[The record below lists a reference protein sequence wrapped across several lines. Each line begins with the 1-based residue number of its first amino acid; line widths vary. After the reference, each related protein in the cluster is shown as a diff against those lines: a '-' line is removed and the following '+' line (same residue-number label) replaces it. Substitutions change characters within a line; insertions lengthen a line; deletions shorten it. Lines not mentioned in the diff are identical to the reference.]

1 MYKINLS
8 YRSKI
13 IIGLSFLVL
22 LICSCESWLSVSPE
36 SEVKYEDLFS
46 TKNGFK
52 DQLTGVYTSMST
64 EDLYGAHLTYG
75 MMDALGQQYTWKAQA
90 GNYYYLHRFEYNNSL
105 SANIISGIWNHM
117 YNSIANVNILLKAL
131 DEYGGVLSPEERD
144 IYKGEALALRAF
156 LHFDILR
163 IFGKSYKAG
172 KESISIPYVRS
183 IQKKVTPS
191 STVSEVLDFIKQD
204 LEAAKLLL
212 QVDPI
217 KTGESSTE
225 FLGDRSFHLNYYAV
239 CAELARI
246 CLYKNDLTEAL
257 KNAVSVIESGKYHWI
272 TRDKISTTSREERD
286 GIFIPEGIFILNNT
300 VLKELANKYLR
311 EGQSE
316 NQFEVLISLPEVID
330 EIFEASLYGG
340 LDWRYVYFFENIAGT
355 YKANTKLWQ
364 LDMMPVAYRN
374 RQPLLKLSEMY
385 LIAAECE
392 PDRAKAVDYLNELRQ
407 NRGFSKD
414 YDIASN
420 ITEEQLK
427 SIIEKEYRKE
437 FVGEG
442 QWFFYC
448 KRNDKDELPNVTV
461 PFSKT
466 YYVLPMPQQEKE
478 YGNRNDK

>member
-1 MYKINLS
+1 M
-8 YRSKI
+8 
-13 IIGLSFLVL
+13 
-22 LICSCESWLSVSPE
+22 
-36 SEVKYEDLFS
+36 
-46 TKNGFK
+46 
-52 DQLTGVYTSMST
+52 
-64 EDLYGAHLTYG
+64 
-75 MMDALGQQYTWKAQA
+75 
-90 GNYYYLHRFEYNNSL
+90 
-105 SANIISGIWNHM
+105 
-117 YNSIANVNILLKAL
+117 
-131 DEYGGVLSPEERD
+131 
-144 IYKGEALALRAF
+144 
-156 LHFDILR
+156 
-163 IFGKSYKAG
+163 
-172 KESISIPYVRS
+172 
-183 IQKKVTPS
+183 
-191 STVSEVLDFIKQD
+191 
-204 LEAAKLLL
+204 
-212 QVDPI
+212 
-217 KTGESSTE
+217 
-225 FLGDRSFHLNYYAV
+225 
-239 CAELARI
+239 
-246 CLYKNDLTEAL
+246 TEAL

-300 VLKELANKYLR
+300 ALKELANKYLR

-364 LDMMPVAYRN
+364 IDMMPVAYRN

-392 PDRAKAVDYLNELRQ
+392 PDRAKAIDYLNELRQ